1 MLNYQNTNLFSL
13 FLVLVLLGLSFFV
26 PVQWGWFLLVFVV
39 RFLILVVGSFFIS
52 SNFHVK
58 SYCGNPLE
66 NKKII
71 ALTFDDG
78 PNENTLSI
86 LNILKKK
93 NVKAIFFCIGKNIE
107 KHPEILKRIVEEGH
121 IVGNH
126 SFSHSNFFDF
136 YRKNCLIEEIRK
148 TDALIENISGKKPQ
162 LFRPPYGV
170 TNPSIRRA
178 LEVTKHKVIGW
189 NIRSLDGILKN
200 EKIIFARIK
209 NRIAPGGIVLLHDT
223 AHTLTILERLM
234 LHLEENE
241 YKVVSI
247 EELLNIK
254 AYEMSTTKIPLKT
267 EF

>member
-1 MLNYQNTNLFSL
+1 MMLNYQKTNLFSL
-13 FLVLVLLGLSFFV
+13 AILLILLALSCFV
-26 PVQWGWFLLVFVV
+26 SINWWWFLLVFVV
-39 RFLILVVGSFFIS
+39 RFLILVVGSSFIS

-66 NKKII
+66 KEKII

-78 PNENTLSI
+78 PNENTL
-86 LNILKKK
+86 LVLGVLKKY
-93 NVKAIFFCIGKNIE
+93 NVKATFFCIGKNIE
-107 KHPEILKRIVEEGH
+107 KHPEILKRIIEEGH

-126 SFSHSNFFDF
+126 SYSHSNFFDF
-136 YRKNCLIEEIRK
+136 YRKNRLIAEIQK
-148 TDALIENISGKKPQ
+148 TDALIESITGKKVQ

-189 NIRSLDGILKN
+189 NIRSLDGILKD

-209 NRIAPGGIVLLHDT
+209 KRIAPGGIVLLHDT
-223 AHTLTILERLM
+223 LHTVTILERLM
-234 LHLEENE
+234 LYLEENE

-247 EELLNIK
+247 EALLNIK
-254 AYEMSTTKIPLKT
+254 AYEMSIT
-267 EF
+267 EML

>member
-1 MLNYQNTNLFSL
+1 MMLNYQKTNLFSL
-13 FLVLVLLGLSFFV
+13 AILLILLASSYFV
-26 PVQWGWFLLVFVV
+26 SINWWWFLLVFVV
-39 RFLILVVGSFFIS
+39 RFVILVIGSFSIS

-58 SYCGNPLE
+58 AYCSNPLE

-71 ALTFDDG
+71 AITFDDG
-78 PNENTLSI
+78 PNENTLLI
-86 LNILKKK
+86 LDILKKH
-93 NVKAIFFCIGKNIE
+93 NVKASFFCIGKSIE
-107 KHPEILKRIVEEGH
+107 KNPEILKRIMDEGH

-126 SFSHSNFFDF
+126 SYSHSNFFDF
-136 YRKNCLIEEIRK
+136 YRKNRLIAEIQK
-148 TDALIENISGKKPQ
+148 TDALIESMTGKKMK

-189 NIRSLDGILKN
+189 NIRSLDGILKD

-223 AHTLTILERLM
+223 LHTVTILERLM
-234 LHLEENE
+234 LYLEENE

-247 EELLNIK
+247 EALLNIK
-254 AYEMSTTKIPLKT
+254 AYEN
-267 EF
+267 